1 MSDRRQYSVH
11 RITKAAYQGRH
22 VRDALLRLAAQERRW
37 PRATAPKGVVVTT
50 HTIPADAPASD
61 AGTEHKEP

>member
-37 PRATAPKGVVVTT
+37 PRATAPKGVVETKKVE
-50 HTIPADAPASD
+50 ASD
-61 AGTEHKEP
+61 AR

>member
-37 PRATAPKGVVVTT
+37 PRATAPKGVVVVE
-50 HTIPADAPASD
+50 AKKVEASD
-61 AGTEHKEP
+61 VR